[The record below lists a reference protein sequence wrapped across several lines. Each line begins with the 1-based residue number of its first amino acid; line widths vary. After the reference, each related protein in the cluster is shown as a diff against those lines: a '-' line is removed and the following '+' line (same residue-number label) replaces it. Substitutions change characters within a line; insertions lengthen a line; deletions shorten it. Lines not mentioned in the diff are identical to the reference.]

1 MKEIE
6 KNWMTGKSYCEVTSD
21 DDGLLR
27 FKGCYYLDGI
37 AFSFSACE
45 QKKGNHIIRGQVS
58 VYSQSQGKLMRS
70 RTKKDNGEPIMI
82 QKNIYPSPPLGT
94 DKSMWKYTVM
104 MFVEK
109 AAQSLLEKNRSL
121 IKHDSELSVTPDS
134 VSPQLAL
141 SLYGDEYMRCKHRN
155 ASNESREDYARL
167 LSKAIRA
174 LPNEPMRKIKPD
186 DVNRAIKERK
196 LSKQAQRLTKE
207 FWNYCIDS
215 GRCNGTNPFPG
226 ETKRRKT
233 AMAKQAEADR
243 LDVLDDEMQSTV
255 YQKVSIEPGGAAC
268 GIALMLW
275 GGFDEKTA
283 CGFTWGDLRFEED
296 RTVVLYFREDNAGAT
311 HNYNRNLFPQGS
323 EILQKRYE
331 FLSKRYTAKKLKKM
345 PIVSLNST
353 AEKTMRPDDLN
364 KYGKALLQRLGI
376 GVPQSGAAKS
386 STNSTAA
393 RIFVNTYIHNLSNCG
408 LSEDE
413 GLFRFL
419 CGSSLAGNTTADHY
433 RSFTD
438 PDGLENQY
446 SYLRRLAP
454 EEPIILDNA
463 IDKSDP
469 DYDVYRFSAPTTQ
482 DLFCL
487 QMELD
492 GVETG
497 QTVSLFSRYGGDI
510 RVEAE

>member
-21 DDGLLR
+21 DDGRLH
-27 FKGCYYLDGI
+27 FEGSYYLDGI

-45 QKKGNHIIRGQVS
+45 QREGNHIIRGKVS

-70 RTKKDNGEPIMI
+70 RTKKDNGDPIMI
-82 QKNIYPSPPLGT
+82 QKSIYPSPPLGT

-155 ASNESREDYARL
+155 ASNESKEDYARL

-243 LDVLDDEMQSTV
+243 LDVLDDEMQKVV

-283 CGFTWGDLRFEED
+283 YGLTWGDLRFEED
-296 RTVVLYFREDNAGAT
+296 RTIVLYFREDNAGAT

-353 AEKTMRPDDLN
+353 AERAMRPDDLN
-364 KYGKALLQRLGI
+364 KFGKALLQRLGLCDGRVQFRPIPGGHIARVCSAAAGADTLDEIMAQGRNLVRREAVAAVRAGI
-376 GVPQSGAAKS
+376 GGEACLGAGGLGHRGAVDMAVACQLLFKQLGPGRS
-386 STNSTAA
+386 RNGFAGVLGGELLELPGPHQDVQN
-393 RIFVNTYIHNLSNCG
+393 VNG
-408 LSEDE
+408 
-413 GLFRFL
+413 RFL
-419 CGSSLAGNTTADHY
+419 HVAQGEIVRAAFGICSIQAG
-433 RSFTD
+433 
-438 PDGLENQY
+438 
-446 SYLRRLAP
+446 
-454 EEPIILDNA
+454 
-463 IDKSDP
+463 
-469 DYDVYRFSAPTTQ
+469 V
-482 DLFCL
+482 
-487 QMELD
+487 
-492 GVETG
+492 
-497 QTVSLFSRYGGDI
+497 
-510 RVEAE
+510 